1 MGLIKR
7 TIGYEAPVRV
17 SKTLYSAL
25 IRGNLEY
32 CSSVW
37 SGTSKRNIRLI
48 EGVHRRATKRY
59 YPEEEYK
66 SRLDSLDILPLS
78 FRREICDLIYFFN
91 VKLHI
96 LY

>member
-7 TIGYEAPVRV
+7 TIGYAAPVRV

-25 IRGNLEY
+25 IRSNLEY

-48 EGVHRRATKRY
+48 DSLSLIEGVQRRATKFILQY
-59 YPEEEYK
+59 LEEDC
-66 SRLDSLDILPLS
+66 S
-78 FRREICDLIYFFN
+78 
-91 VKLHI
+91 
-96 LY
+96 